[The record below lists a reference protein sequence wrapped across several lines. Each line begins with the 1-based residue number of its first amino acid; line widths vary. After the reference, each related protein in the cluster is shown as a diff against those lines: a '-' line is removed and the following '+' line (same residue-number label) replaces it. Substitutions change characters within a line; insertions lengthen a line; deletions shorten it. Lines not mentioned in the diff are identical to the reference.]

1 MKSYERN
8 VILERIDWTQEP
20 DKWFEHQRLTTR
32 MLSSPHLDCRR
43 VVPRFPRLLPGLL
56 TLLTLAGTAACAGGP
71 GTRALD
77 RLHPCTSAE
86 GPTDAYCGTLTV
98 FEDRAR
104 QAGRQI
110 RLWIVV
116 LPAVRPVAG
125 DPLFFLAGGPGQGA
139 AQLARQIRVAFRT
152 VQRTRDIVLVDQRGT
167 GKSNPLNCR
176 SDANSLREMTE
187 SSESGLDRLKRCL
200 EGYDADVRLYTT
212 NIAMDDLDQVRAYLG
227 YDRVNL
233 YGGSYG
239 TRVALVYLRRH
250 PKHVRAMILDGV
262 APMDMRLPVFTA
274 RDAQRALDKLLTDC
288 EADTAC
294 KRAFPELPARI
305 RNLLRRLEQEPPTV
319 RIVHPRTGVAED
331 VRVEARVVASILFS
345 ALYSPLTASIVPALV
360 DHAERNEFQ
369 SLFALG
375 LAGEGTDENM
385 SVGMQLSVLCSE
397 DAVRVTPTDMQQA
410 TAGTIFGSHLLGN
423 QLKACEMWPKGE
435 VEDSYYEPVV
445 SDVPALVL
453 SGDLD
458 PVTPPTWG
466 EAVVKSLSQGR
477 HITVPATGHGVIG
490 TACGGKLIQDFLDS
504 AASATL
510 DASCVS
516 SVKRPP
522 FFVTPAGP
530 DPAHPSTGSGQGP
543 ATGPAR

>member
-1 MKSYERN
+1 
-8 VILERIDWTQEP
+8 
-20 DKWFEHQRLTTR
+20 
-32 MLSSPHLDCRR
+32 MLSSPHVDCRWR
-43 VVPRFPRLLPGLL
+43 IPPRLPRLLPGLL
-56 TLLTLAGTAACAGGP
+56 TLLTLAGAAACSDGR
-71 GTRALD
+71 GTGALD
-77 RLHPCTSAE
+77 RLHPCASAE

-104 QAGRQI
+104 KSGRQI

-116 LPAVRPVAG
+116 LPAVRPVAR
-125 DPLFFLAGGPGQGA
+125 DPLVFLAGGPGQGA
-139 AQLARQIRVAFRT
+139 AQLARQIRAAFRT

-187 SSESGLDRLKRCL
+187 STDAGLDRLKRCL
-200 EGYDADVRLYTT
+200 AGYDADVRLYTT
-212 NIAMDDLDQVRAYLG
+212 NIAMDDLDEVRAYLG

-239 TRVALVYLRRH
+239 TRAALVYLRRH
-250 PKHVRAMILDGV
+250 GEHVRTMILDGV
-262 APMDMRLPVFTA
+262 APMDMRLPMFTA

-288 EADTAC
+288 DADTAC
-294 KRAFPELPARI
+294 KQAFPELPARI
-305 RNLLRRLEQEPPTV
+305 RNLLRRLEDAPPTV
-319 RIVHPRTGVAED
+319 RIVHPRTGIAED

-369 SLFALG
+369 SVFALG

-397 DAVRVTPTDMQQA
+397 DAARVTQTDVDQA
-410 TAGTIFGSHLLGN
+410 TAGTLFGTHLLGN
-423 QLKACEMWPKGE
+423 QLKACGIWPRG
-435 VEDSYYEPVV
+435 VVDASYYEPVV

-466 EAVVKSLSQGR
+466 EAVVKSLSHGR
-477 HITVPATGHGVIG
+477 HVTVPATGHGVIS
-490 TACGGKLIQDFLDS
+490 TACGLRLIQDFIDS
-504 AASATL
+504 ASSDSL
-510 DASCVS
+510 DVSCVR

-530 DPAHPSTGSGQGP
+530 DPVHTGAAP
-543 ATGPAR
+543 